1 MNKNHIRAPQQM
13 ISRDKLKKEL
23 TSEKN
28 KVILNIVGY
37 CMLLLG
43 SIGIYFS
50 LFLDKISMGKINIS
64 EKKLKKISAV
74 VLIVI
79 WIIFLIAESFKLD
92 SMINNTN

>member
-1 MNKNHIRAPQQM
+1 MNKNYIRAPQQM
-13 ISRDKLKKEL
+13 ISQAALKKEL

-28 KVILNIVGY
+28 KIILNIVGY

-50 LFLDKISMGKINIS
+50 LFLGKISMGKINIS
-64 EKKLKKISAV
+64 EKKLKKFSAV

-92 SMINNTN
+92 SMINNQ